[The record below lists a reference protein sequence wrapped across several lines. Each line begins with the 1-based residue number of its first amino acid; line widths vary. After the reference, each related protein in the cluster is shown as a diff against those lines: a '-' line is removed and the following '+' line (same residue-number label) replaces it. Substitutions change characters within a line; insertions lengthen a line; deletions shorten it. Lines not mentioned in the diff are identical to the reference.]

1 MKYNGNMHE
10 RGRVLYNIGGGFNM
24 YTLASDEKATLVL
37 AYTHNMLVRGEAVT
51 KDNVRVGVWL
61 RTDGAPNYIHLLN
74 AQVLIFWGGPPKLLS
89 YTEFFLPTVDVV
101 GFHVAP
107 PSNEAL
113 DYDPNE
119 KNRAMDSISVLLGM
133 FMFKGK
139 IRYSAQTGLG
149 SSLEVARTTWMSLYE
164 VDVSN
169 PAMPQLAMHVPMM
182 LMRPTQV
189 SFGV

>member
-1 MKYNGNMHE
+1 
-10 RGRVLYNIGGGFNM
+10 M

-37 AYTHNMLVRGEAVT
+37 AYTHSMLIRGEAVT
-51 KDNVRVGVWL
+51 KDNVRVNVWL

-74 AQVLIFWGGPPKLLS
+74 AQVLVFGGGAPKSLS
-89 YTEFFLPTVDVV
+89 YTEFFLPTQDVV
-101 GFHVAP
+101 VFHVAP

-119 KNRAMDSISVLLGM
+119 KNRSMDTVSVLLGT
-133 FMFKGK
+133 FMLKGK

-149 SSLEVARTTWMSLYE
+149 SSLEVARTMWMSLYE

-169 PAMPQLAMHVPMM
+169 PYLPQLAMHVPMM
-182 LMRPTQV
+182 LLRPTQV

>member
-1 MKYNGNMHE
+1 MDE
-10 RGRVLYNIGGGFNM
+10 RGRVLYNIEGELHM

-51 KDNVRVGVWL
+51 KDNAHVNVWL

-89 YTEFFLPTVDVV
+89 YTEFFLPTLEVV

-119 KNRAMDSISVLLGM
+119 KNRAMDTISVLLGM

-169 PAMPQLAMHVPMM
+169 PAMPQFAMHVPMM

>member
-1 MKYNGNMHE
+1 
-10 RGRVLYNIGGGFNM
+10 M

-37 AYTHNMLVRGEAVT
+37 AYTHSMLIRGEAVT
-51 KDNVRVGVWL
+51 KDNVRVNVWL

-74 AQVLIFWGGPPKLLS
+74 AQVLVFGGGTPKSLS
-89 YTEFFLPTVDVV
+89 YTEFFLPTQDVV
-101 GFHVAP
+101 VFHVAP

-119 KNRAMDSISVLLGM
+119 KNRSMDTVSVLIGT
-133 FMFKGK
+133 FMLKGK
-139 IRYSAQTGLG
+139 VRYSAQTGLG
-149 SSLEVARTTWMSLYE
+149 SSLEVARTAWMSLYE

-169 PAMPQLAMHVPMM
+169 PYLPQLAMHVPMI
-182 LMRPTQV
+182 LMRPAQV